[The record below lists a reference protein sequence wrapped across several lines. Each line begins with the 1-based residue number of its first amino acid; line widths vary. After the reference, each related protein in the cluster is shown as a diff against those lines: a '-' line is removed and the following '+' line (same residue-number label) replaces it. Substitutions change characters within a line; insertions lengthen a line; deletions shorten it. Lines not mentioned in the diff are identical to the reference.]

1 MRTRTEKDSL
11 GKKEVPEDAYYGIQS
26 LRARENFQIT
36 DLNIHPRLV
45 KSLALVKKAA
55 AISNREVG
63 LLNQEKAGAI
73 IQAAEEVAA
82 GELKDQFIVD
92 AVQGGAGTS
101 INMNMNEV
109 LANRAIEILGEQKGD
124 YRIVH
129 PNNHVN
135 MGQSTNDVIPTSIRI
150 TAINMLQEVVEKVD
164 ELRKALEAK
173 GEEFDDVIKMGRT
186 QLQDAVPIRMGQEF
200 AAYARA
206 VLRDKE
212 RLEETIDDL
221 KIINLGATA
230 VGTGLNADQDY
241 VENVTQILSEV
252 TDLNLSQAE
261 DLIDATQN
269 VDALVGLSSALKTCA
284 SNLSKIASDLRL
296 MSSGP
301 RTGLNE
307 IDLPAVQ
314 PGSSIMPGKVNPVIP
329 EVINQISYHIM
340 GNDNTITK
348 AAEAGQLELNVMQ
361 PVLMY
366 NLFQSMEM
374 LRNGID
380 TFVNN
385 CIVDIKVNRDRCKA
399 LVDQSVSII
408 TAINPHVGYEKAAYI
423 AKKALNENKS
433 VQEIILDEGILSEE
447 ELNKILDPYE
457 MTEPGI
463 AGRELLDYQ
472 NQD

>member
-1 MRTRTEKDSL
+1 MQTRIEEDSL
-11 GKKEVPEDAYYGIQS
+11 GKKEVPEQAYYGIQS
-26 LRARENFQIT
+26 LRAKENFQIT

-55 AISNREVG
+55 AISNRDIG
-63 LLNQEKAGAI
+63 LLNEEKAEAI
-73 IQAAEEVAA
+73 IQAAEEVAD
-82 GELKDQFIVD
+82 GKLKDQFIVD

-109 LANRAIEILGEQKGD
+109 LANRALEILGNNKGD
-124 YRIVH
+124 YRTVH

-135 MGQSTNDVIPTSIRI
+135 MGQSTNDVIPTAIRI
-150 TAINMLQEVVEKVD
+150 TAIYMLEEVIDKIE
-164 ELRKALEAK
+164 ELRSALAEK

-186 QLQDAVPIRMGQEF
+186 QLQDAVPIRLGQEF
-200 AAYARA
+200 AAYARVVA
-206 VLRDKE
+206 RDKS
-212 RLEETIDDL
+212 RLKDVIEDL
-221 KIINLGATA
+221 NIINLGATA
-230 VGTGLNADQDY
+230 LGTGLNADQDY
-241 VENVTQILSEV
+241 VENITEILNEL
-252 TDLNLSQAE
+252 TGLDMSQSE
-261 DLIDATQN
+261 DLVDATQN
-269 VDALVGLSSALKTCA
+269 VDAIVEVSSALKTCV

-307 IDLPAVQ
+307 INLPAVQ

-340 GNDNTITK
+340 GCDSTITK

-361 PVLMY
+361 PVMMY
-366 NLFQSMEM
+366 NLFQSIEM

-380 TFVNN
+380 TFVHN
-385 CIVDIKVNRDRCKA
+385 CVQGIEVNRERCKKM
-399 LVDQSVSII
+399 VDQSVGII

-423 AKKALNENKS
+423 AKKALNQDKS
-433 VQEIILDEGILSEE
+433 VRDIILDEGILTSEE
-447 ELNKILDPYE
+447 LDKILDPYE

-463 AGRELLDYQ
+463 AGKELLDY
-472 NQD
+472 